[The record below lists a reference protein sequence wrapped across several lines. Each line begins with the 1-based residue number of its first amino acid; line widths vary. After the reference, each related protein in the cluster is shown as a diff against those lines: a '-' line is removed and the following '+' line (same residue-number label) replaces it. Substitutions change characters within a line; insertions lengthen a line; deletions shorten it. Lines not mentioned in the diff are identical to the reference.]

1 LRRIWRQAHTVADDD
16 ADTMT
21 DLGRQWCHAL
31 GIDPDTTP
39 QPPDPHDGTG
49 TTVTTAIG
57 AVIGGLDAPPEPPP
71 PPPGGTQPDPEPD
84 DYSETPAS
92 WTLRPPTP
100 AERQAAVRLGAL
112 LARARS
118 REPVTTLEGA
128 ATPPGRLRT
137 RQAMAAAAQ
146 RAAGAMPT
154 ALPWQRT
161 VRRPAP
167 DPDLTVAVLVDVS
180 GSMGDFAA
188 PLSSAAWILAHAAHR
203 AQATTATIAIGGQV
217 TIVVPPGRRPPQ
229 VRDMRADAP
238 TERFD
243 DAVAAADRLLHLTT
257 PGAARLAVVVSDG
270 LFYGNGIDAA
280 QHTIDRLITAGC
292 AVLWLTPAGQ
302 DIHVYTGP
310 TTVPVDTP
318 TDCITLIGRA
328 AADALT
334 KR

>member
-1 LRRIWRQAHTVADDD
+1 
-16 ADTMT
+16 MN
-21 DLGRQWCHAL
+21 
-31 GIDPDTTP
+31 
-39 QPPDPHDGTG
+39 
-49 TTVTTAIG
+49 
-57 AVIGGLDAPPEPPP
+57 
-71 PPPGGTQPDPEPD
+71 
-84 DYSETPAS
+84 
-92 WTLRPPTP
+92 
-100 AERQAAVRLGAL
+100 
-112 LARARS
+112 
-118 REPVTTLEGA
+118 
-128 ATPPGRLRT
+128 
-137 RQAMAAAAQ
+137 AAAQ
-146 RAAGAMPT
+146 RAAGATPT

-161 VRRPAP
+161 IRRPAP

-203 AQATTATIAIGGQV
+203 AQATTATIAIGGHV
-217 TIVVPPGRRPPQ
+217 TIVVPPGRRPPH
-229 VRDMRADAP
+229 VRDMHADAP

-257 PGAARLAVVVSDG
+257 PGAVRLAVVVSDG

-280 QHTIDRLITAGC
+280 QHTIDRLITTGC

-302 DIHVYTGP
+302 DSHVYTGP

-328 AADALT
+328 AADALA